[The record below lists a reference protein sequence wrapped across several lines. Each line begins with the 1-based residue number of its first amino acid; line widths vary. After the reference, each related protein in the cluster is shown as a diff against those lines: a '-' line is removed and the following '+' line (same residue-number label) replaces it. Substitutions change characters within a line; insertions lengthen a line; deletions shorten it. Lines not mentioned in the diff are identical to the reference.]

1 MPTPAA
7 TEKARAS
14 GLSVPR
20 DLAVALYRKM
30 RLIRRFEE
38 TCVELVNDNEIAA
51 VVHESIGQEAVAVGV
66 TAALGSEDLLTSTH
80 RGHGHVLG
88 RGADVK
94 RVMAELMGRTT
105 GTNHGRGGSMH
116 VGEPKLGIL
125 GANGIVG
132 AGTPIAVGAV
142 WAARTRGLDS
152 VGAAFFGDGGINQ
165 GVVHESFNLA
175 VIWDVPVIFCCENNR
190 YAVTTPIDSMTG
202 ASLTSRAEGVGMAV
216 AEVDG
221 MDPEAVYLAMQQAV
235 ARGRKES
242 APSFLELRAYRYKGH
257 HTAEKEYRDP
267 VELETWWAK
276 DPLETWPARLMEEGF
291 LSLEDKDEI
300 DESVE
305 ILIREAVEFARNS
318 PWPQPEEVFEFV
330 YATETAHGFPSGTW
344 RS

>member
-1 MPTPAA
+1 M
-7 TEKARAS
+7 
-14 GLSVPR
+14 
-20 DLAVALYRKM
+20 
-30 RLIRRFEE
+30 
-38 TCVELVNDNEIAA
+38 ELVNDNEIAA

-66 TAALGSEDLLTSTH
+66 TAALGPEDLLTSTH

-175 VIWDVPVIFCCENNR
+175 VIWDVPVIFCCENNQ

-202 ASLTSRAEGVGMAV
+202 A
-216 AEVDG
+216 
-221 MDPEAVYLAMQQAV
+221 
-235 ARGRKES
+235 
-242 APSFLELRAYRYKGH
+242 
-257 HTAEKEYRDP
+257 
-267 VELETWWAK
+267 
-276 DPLETWPARLMEEGF
+276 
-291 LSLEDKDEI
+291 
-300 DESVE
+300 
-305 ILIREAVEFARNS
+305 
-318 PWPQPEEVFEFV
+318 
-330 YATETAHGFPSGTW
+330 
-344 RS
+344 